1 MFSRELWR
9 KIKQKSGLENRCEGC
24 NLHREVRE
32 DLADVTFD
40 ERSEEGHTERG
51 RAAEKQQGANPE
63 AEACLVVGSQTSK
76 AASLLE

>member
-9 KIKQKSGLENRCEGC
+9 KIKQKSGLANRWEGC

-32 DLADVTFD
+32 DLAGVTLTKGL
-40 ERSEEGHTERG
+40 RKGTERG
-51 RAAEKQQGANPE
+51 RAAEEQQGANPE